1 MLDDVKIKGSLGC
14 SDCETVEFKILSG
27 RKINSKI
34 NPLDFRRDFFKDLL
48 GRIPQK
54 TAVEGKGP
62 QN

>member
-1 MLDDVKIKGSLGC
+1 MLDDVKIKGSLGS
-14 SDCETVEFKILSG
+14 SDCETGEFKILTG

-54 TAVEGKGP
+54 TALRG
-62 QN
+62 